1 MVGATAG
8 LAVSRGFV
16 REMGGLNLEYL
27 GASRLEGTPN
37 ARCPKSSKSD
47 LLCSPRPPC
56 LLRILRILRVLPH
69 MPVSRR
75 PSWVDNRKAYASL
88 PSSPVAPSTP
98 LEESQPAAEIPFSLW
113 DYLREEILATDFDSH
128 QEIKWERVSNFL
140 QVPFA
145 IEKVRPMVL
154 LIRIPL
160 TPNQIISF
168 GLLLCLDSFLYT
180 FTIMPLRAVLSLY
193 RLLMNMAR
201 PR

>member
-1 MVGATAG
+1 
-8 LAVSRGFV
+8 
-16 REMGGLNLEYL
+16 MGGLNLEYL

-47 LLCSPRPPC
+47 PLCSPPQPCILPPSFQNNMPVARPP
-56 LLRILRILRVLPH
+56 
-69 MPVSRR
+69 
-75 PSWVDNRKAYASL
+75 SWADNRAKAYASL
-88 PSSPVAPSTP
+88 PSSPVASATP
-98 LEESQPAAEIPFSLW
+98 LTLEETQPPAEIPFSLW

-145 IEKVRPMVL
+145 IEKVLVCSNT
-154 LIRIPL
+154 RILVCISL
-160 TPNQIISF
+160 TRSQIISF

-193 RLLMNMAR
+193 RLVMNMAR